1 MLIRALV
8 CGAMALA
15 RLVELGYS
23 RRNLRAWPD
32 AMPGVRSRSTYPY
45 IVLVHVVDIGGTFLF
60 GSPRPRLA
68 FLTLLLAVQPLRAW
82 VLLTLGRRWNT
93 LAAVPQTM
101 ELATNGPYAFVRH
114 PNYSVLVVEMAMLP
128 ATFGLKRL
136 AVAGALAMALLL
148 ALRIPE
154 EEAML
159 SHLPGHDR
167 LAAKPRFIPFL
178 I

>member
-8 CGAMALA
+8 CGGIGLA
-15 RLVELGYS
+15 RLLELVYS
-23 RRNLRAWPD
+23 RRNLRSYPD
-32 AMPGVRSRSTYPY
+32 AIPGPWSRRTYPL
-45 IVLVHVVDIGGTFLF
+45 IVLVHVIDFGGTFVF
-60 GSPRPRLA
+60 GSDRPRRLFLA
-68 FLTLLLAVQPLRAW
+68 LLLAVQPLRAW

-93 LAAVPQTM
+93 LAAVPADM

-114 PNYSVLVVEMAMLP
+114 PNYSVVLVELAMVP
-128 ATFGLKRL
+128 AAFGLRRL
-136 AVAGALAMALLL
+136 AIAGPLAMALIL

-159 SHLPGHDR
+159 ARLPGHER

-178 I
+178 F